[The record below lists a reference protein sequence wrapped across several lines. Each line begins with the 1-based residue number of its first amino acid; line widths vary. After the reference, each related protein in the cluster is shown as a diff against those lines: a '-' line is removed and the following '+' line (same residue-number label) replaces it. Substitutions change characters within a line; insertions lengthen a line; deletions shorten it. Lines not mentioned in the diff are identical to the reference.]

1 MVFIGH
7 MQCSGVIDIL
17 HKAIGSF
24 VQEHP
29 DTVSMST
36 GSCNVKTG
44 VTSIAILL
52 V

>member
-1 MVFIGH
+1 
-7 MQCSGVIDIL
+7 MQWGGVIDIL
-17 HKAIGSF
+17 HKAVGSF
-24 VQEHP
+24 VQEHLG
-29 DTVSMST
+29 TVTMSS

>member
-1 MVFIGH
+1 MVTTGH
-7 MQCSGVIDIL
+7 MQWDGVIDIL
-17 HKAIGSF
+17 HKAVGSF

-29 DTVSMST
+29 GTVAMST

-44 VTSIAILL
+44 VTSLAILL

>member
-1 MVFIGH
+1 
-7 MQCSGVIDIL
+7 MQWGGVIAIL
-17 HKAIGSF
+17 HKAVGSF
-24 VQEHP
+24 VQEHL
-29 DTVSMST
+29 DTVTIPT